1 MNSPQQLKSALLQG
15 VRLQTRA
22 ESLRAIGIILL
33 GCLIA
38 ALGLVY
44 FINPYGLVPGG
55 VFGICI
61 VLHAIFPVFQVG
73 TYALMLQIP
82 LMVVSTWV
90 LGGKL
95 GFRTLI
101 AVFALPLMVNLI
113 SAWSYPDADALR
125 HLDPALIAGGHL
137 NMTEDLIISSLI
149 GGALI
154 GAGSGLIIRQQ
165 ASSGGSDVIAM
176 LLHRFSKIRFSTCM
190 LMVDGTIV
198 LAGLVVIGMGV
209 GLSKSQDVGE
219 QSWKLSL
226 YSLIAMYVLNRTI
239 TMLMRGAQDCML
251 VHIICT
257 HKDATLLRTWV
268 LNTLNRTATC
278 TQASGL
284 YSEEN
289 KEILLMVVRDKELP
303 AITDG
308 IKLLAPDSFVVITD
322 AYDVYGFRWKE
333 LPEANAVR
341 LQ

>member
-1 MNSPQQLKSALLQG
+1 MNTPQQLKTALLQG

-22 ESLRAIGIILL
+22 ESLQAIGGILA

-61 VLHAIFPVFQVG
+61 VLHAIFPVFQIG
-73 TYALMLQIP
+73 TYALMLQVP
-82 LMVVSTWV
+82 LMIVSTLI

-113 SAWSYPDADALR
+113 STWSYPDAEALR
-125 HLDPALIAGGHL
+125 SLDPSLIVGGRL
-137 NMTEDLIISSLI
+137 DMTEDLIISSLI
-149 GGALI
+149 GGALL

-176 LLHRFSKIRFSTCM
+176 LLHRFTKIRFSNCM
-190 LMVDGTIV
+190 LIVDGTIV
-198 LAGLVVIGMGV
+198 LAGLVVIGMGI
-209 GLSKSQDVGE
+209 GLSKTPEASE

-226 YSLIAMYVLNRTI
+226 YSLIAMYVLNRSV
-239 TMLMRGAQDCML
+239 TMLMSGARDCML

-257 HKDATLLRTWV
+257 QKDAALLRTWV

-278 TQASGL
+278 TRASGL
-284 YSEEN
+284 YSEEG

-303 AITDG
+303 SITDG

-341 LQ
+341 LK